1 MQILKRWAGA
11 CVLSSVGM
19 VAALGG
25 AQRNPEPNALT
36 AAEKA
41 AGWTLLFDGK
51 TTAGWRGFHSDT
63 FPASGWEVK
72 DGCIKTT
79 GQGPSGGDIIT
90 VGEYDNFELSVQWK
104 IGPAGNSG
112 VKYLISED
120 LIKTGKA
127 GLGFEMQVID
137 DDLNADAKA
146 GKDGNRAAGGLY
158 DLIAPAKNK
167 VLHPVGEFNQ
177 AGVLVRG
184 NHVEQFLN
192 GGKTLEFEMGGP
204 DFKARI
210 AESKFKINPGFGEVK
225 KGHILLQ
232 AHGAE
237 VWFRDIK
244 IRVLRA
250 E

>member
-1 MQILKRWAGA
+1 MRALNRCAGV
-11 CVLSSVGM
+11 CVLSLVA
-19 VAALGG
+19 VAALLARAQGG
-25 AQRNPEPNALT
+25 QAPNTLT

-51 TTAGWRGFHSDT
+51 TTAGWRGFHEDA
-63 FPASGWEVK
+63 FPAAGWVVEN
-72 DGCIKTT
+72 GAIKTT

-90 VGEYDNFELSVQWK
+90 VGEYDNFELKLEWK
-104 IGPAGNSG
+104 IGPAGNTG

-120 LIKTGKA
+120 LIKTGHA

-137 DDLNADAKA
+137 DDLNPDAKA

-167 VLHPVGEFNQ
+167 VLHPVGEWNQ

-184 NHVEQFLN
+184 NHVEHFLN
-192 GGKTLEFEMGGP
+192 GGKVVEFEMGSP

-210 AESKFKINPGFGEVK
+210 ADSKFKANAGFGDVK

-237 VWFRDIK
+237 VWFRSIK
-244 IRVLRA
+244 LRVL
-250 E
+250 

>member
-1 MQILKRWAGA
+1 MRALNRCAGV
-11 CVLSSVGM
+11 CVLSLVA
-19 VAALGG
+19 VAALLARAQGG
-25 AQRNPEPNALT
+25 QAPNTLT

-41 AGWTLLFDGK
+41 AGWTLLFDG
-51 TTAGWRGFHSDT
+51 
-63 FPASGWEVK
+63 
-72 DGCIKTT
+72 KTT

-90 VGEYDNFELSVQWK
+90 VGEYDNFELKLEWK
-104 IGPAGNSG
+104 IGPAGNTG

-120 LIKTGKA
+120 LIKTGHA

-137 DDLNADAKA
+137 DDLNPDAKA

-167 VLHPVGEFNQ
+167 VLHPVGEWNQ

-184 NHVEQFLN
+184 NHVEHFLN
-192 GGKTLEFEMGGP
+192 GGKVVEFEMGSP

-210 AESKFKINPGFGEVK
+210 ADSKFKANAGFGDVK

-237 VWFRDIK
+237 VWFRSIK
-244 IRVLRA
+244 LRVL
-250 E
+250 